1 MREKIKS
8 RIHDPNFLFLII
20 VIAVGSFVRLAA
32 LSRWPMGL
40 HQDEAYSAYNAW
52 SVMHYG
58 VDSEGYTRP
67 VYYTAWGSGMSV
79 LYSYLEMPFLAILG
93 TTVRAIRLPQA
104 LLGSL
109 CIPATYFLGKELFDK
124 RMGLVFAAMLAINPW
139 HILQSRF
146 GLDANLAVPMLL
158 FAVMFL
164 CRYLNGKPKSLLPAT
179 VFFGLTLYCYA
190 ITWPL
195 IPLLLILTLIFF
207 RKRIRFN
214 RELFRCIVLLFIMA
228 LPLLLFMAV
237 NYGWI
242 PEIKTPFFSIPKLAQ
257 MRTDEFGFRK
267 LYAHLKWMI
276 AMLWMQH
283 DDRWWIT
290 NSKVGAYYYISTPFI
305 LFGMCLHIRTLWRC
319 FRKKQELPLH
329 FMLAIWFGTM
339 FLVSLGIDTAKYYK
353 VNCLHIPI
361 IFYGVYG
368 LIALIDYLKRMK
380 WIPQVCI
387 GIYLVS
393 FIFFLYTEISFPVEY
408 ENYGNSIISH
418 MHWNQYEK
426 ALDYAQELTDKNI
439 SIINLNHANVLL
451 YAHMPP
457 DEFLETAV
465 YEGDDLAF
473 RSLISFGR
481 FYFGKFPSEET
492 KDWVYVFPY
501 DVEEVFLNAGYT
513 IVKVTDCYGVA
524 YMSE

>member
-1 MREKIKS
+1 M
-8 RIHDPNFLFLII
+8 
-20 VIAVGSFVRLAA
+20 
-32 LSRWPMGL
+32 
-40 HQDEAYSAYNAW
+40 
-52 SVMHYG
+52 
-58 VDSEGYTRP
+58 
-67 VYYTAWGSGMSV
+67 
-79 LYSYLEMPFLAILG
+79 
-93 TTVRAIRLPQA
+93 
-104 LLGSL
+104 
-109 CIPATYFLGKELFDK
+109 
-124 RMGLVFAAMLAINPW
+124 
-139 HILQSRF
+139 
-146 GLDANLAVPMLL
+146 
-158 FAVMFL
+158 
-164 CRYLNGKPKSLLPAT
+164 
-179 VFFGLTLYCYA
+179 
-190 ITWPL
+190 
-195 IPLLLILTLIFF
+195 
-207 RKRIRFN
+207 
-214 RELFRCIVLLFIMA
+214 
-228 LPLLLFMAV
+228 
-237 NYGWI
+237 
-242 PEIKTPFFSIPKLAQ
+242 
-257 MRTDEFGFRK
+257 
-267 LYAHLKWMI
+267 
-276 AMLWMQH
+276 
-283 DDRWWIT
+283 
-290 NSKVGAYYYISTPFI
+290 
-305 LFGMCLHIRTLWRC
+305 
-319 FRKKQELPLH
+319 H